1 MATAPDWRSATATDE
16 FNRLGRAG
24 FAQEFLCL
32 NDTYQKDYRRMAR
45 RVAAGAVSEGA
56 ATAVLAR
63 RWGLT
68 FRLRSETLAGRGA
81 SLLAARAYS

>member
-1 MATAPDWRSATATDE
+1 MATMLDWRAATAAEE

-24 FAQEFLCL
+24 FAQEFLRL

-45 RVAAGAVSEGA
+45 RVATGTVSEGA
-56 ATAVLAR
+56 ATTTLAR

-68 FRLRSETLAGRGA
+68 FRLRSETV
-81 SLLAARAYS
+81 AR